1 MSDSVQLAA
10 FSAAFERT
18 RVAPPA
24 PTPDTSWLS
33 GIGRSS
39 HGGAPVHG
47 SVDTPAPVVPPTLA
61 TTPRALTAQAIDLLA

>member
-1 MSDSVQLAA
+1 MSDSVQLSA

-18 RVAPPA
+18 RTTPVA
-24 PTPDTSWLS
+24 TPDTAWLS